1 MISQQNH
8 DMVPILGTIY
18 FPLTGLLFR
27 YFDITNLIWW
37 KDCYTTAE
45 FIALAMPLKF
55 IPQRL
60 CSNQN
65 ESNTKRA
72 ILVVSMWRAKHIVLK
87 TVCVGHFVWLL
98 NFNAFAWE
106 GSNASIWPHPRQI
119 WFCIFI
125 VKCLVFM
132 FMLFSWSRPE
142 AI

>member
-1 MISQQNH
+1 
-8 DMVPILGTIY
+8 
-18 FPLTGLLFR
+18 
-27 YFDITNLIWW
+27 
-37 KDCYTTAE
+37 
-45 FIALAMPLKF
+45 MPLKF

-72 ILVVSMWRAKHIVLK
+72 ILVVSMWRAKHIMLK

-119 WFCIFI
+119 WFCIFLLWS
-125 VKCLVFM
+125 VWFSCLCYFHG
-132 FMLFSWSRPE
+132 LGRKQFSVVSLLWSFLSDILRNI
-142 AI
+142 ARFAHISYNTCLQHICYCLIKSILHKSF

>member
-1 MISQQNH
+1 MILKQNH
-8 DMVPILGTIY
+8 DMVPILGTS
-18 FPLTGLLFR
+18 FLFR

-45 FIALAMPLKF
+45 FIAFAMPLKF

-119 WFCIFI
+119 WFCIFYCEVSGFHVYVI
-125 VKCLVFM
+125 FM
-132 FMLFSWSRPE
+132 V
-142 AI
+142 